1 LLGAL
6 ATLPLARSQNASA
19 AIFPQGVAS
28 GDPSDSGMVL
38 WTRVGPE
45 RYRAGAPLWL
55 ELSESPDFVPALLR
69 IPISTAFGP
78 ETDFTVQVDFS
89 GLLQPGRHYYYR
101 FRYLEVYSP
110 TGRSKTLPA
119 PGQNQPIRL
128 GLVSCQE
135 FSSGYYAA
143 YAHLARENLDAVLHL
158 GDFIYEYSADPRY
171 RRPRVPHRTFSLPS
185 GSYLAVSLAD
195 FRQLY
200 RSYRDPLMQA
210 AMAAHPFI
218 VMWDDHEFAND
229 TYWDAARDAPGAPDH
244 PFKNAPERLKKL
256 RLEANQAWREYVPSR
271 CTFEPTASDPRQQL
285 STYRSLRFGDVLE
298 LFLTDTR
305 SFRSPHP
312 CGPDARTL
320 NNCTA
325 SGDAGRTLLGAAQL
339 EWLLQGLQSSTA
351 RWRGLG
357 SAVMFSPLTALGTT
371 LNLDG
376 WDGFAYERNRIMET
390 LQDARNLIVLS
401 GDLHSAL
408 AGRIS
413 PGFAGQPVIGMEFM
427 APSLTSPNPRDS
439 LGTRFPWPGNR
450 AVELLNPW
458 LEFFDGE
465 MNGYAILELAE
476 QVTYEVYAVD
486 KGVNGIGANKQRV
499 RRVVVN

>member
-1 LLGAL
+1 ML
-6 ATLPLARSQNASA
+6 AALPLARAQNASA

-38 WTRVGPE
+38 WTRVAPAH
-45 RYRAGAPLWL
+45 YRAGEPLWL
-55 ELSESPDFVPALLR
+55 ELSESSDFASVLLET
-69 IPISTAFGP
+69 PVNTAFGP
-78 ETDFTVQVDFS
+78 ETDFTVQADFS
-89 GLLQPGRHYYYR
+89 GLLRPARHYYFR
-101 FRYLEVYSP
+101 FRYREMYSP

-119 PGQNQPIRL
+119 PGQKQPIRL

-135 FSSGYYAA
+135 FSSGYYGA
-143 YAHLARENLDAVLHL
+143 YAHLAQESLDAVLHL
-158 GDFIYEYSADPRY
+158 GDFIYEYSTDPRY
-171 RRPRVPHRTFSLPS
+171 RRERFPGRTFGLPS
-185 GSYLAVSLAD
+185 GSYLAVNLAD

-200 RSYRDPLMQA
+200 RAYRDPFMQA

-229 TYWDAARDAPGAPDH
+229 TYWDPASNAPGAPDH
-244 PFKNAPERLKKL
+244 PFRNSPERLRKL

-271 CTFEPTASDPRQQL
+271 SPFNPGAQDPREQL
-285 STYRSLRFGDVLE
+285 STNRSLRFGDLLE

-312 CGPDARTL
+312 CGPQQRIL
-320 NNCTA
+320 NNCVA
-325 SGDAGRTLLGAAQL
+325 SGQAGRSMLGAAQL
-339 EWLLQGLQSSTA
+339 DWLLQGLQASTA
-351 RWRGLG
+351 RWRGIG

-376 WDGFAYERNRIMET
+376 WDGYAHERNQIIEGLREM
-390 LQDARNLIVLS
+390 RNLVVLS

-413 PGFAGQPVIGMEFM
+413 PGFAGQPVIGYEFM

-465 MNGYAILELAE
+465 MNGYAILELTE
-476 QVTYEVYAVD
+476 QQVTYELYAVD
-486 KGVNGIGANKQRV
+486 KGVNGIAANRQLV
-499 RRVVVN
+499 RRVSL